1 MLYQLKEIMALLG
14 YFNNWLLS
22 NLKLSVYLLC
32 LGEKVNH
39 YKIYFVIQCN
49 TVGRVVQYTYV
60 LHPRKDRSTQYRKRS
75 KSDVSCG
82 SFLITLVITLVKT
95 FLHWYAGF
103 FKDRGSWLRP
113 TGFKR
118 TGFFYILYISC

>member
-60 LHPRKDRSTQYRKRS
+60 LHPRKDR
-75 KSDVSCG
+75 
-82 SFLITLVITLVKT
+82 
-95 FLHWYAGF
+95 
-103 FKDRGSWLRP
+103 
-113 TGFKR
+113 
-118 TGFFYILYISC
+118 